1 MKKKRCLWLFAV
13 LLVMSLAVSGC
24 SSDDTSETSATDST
38 EEESS
43 DSSSASSSSGTPDY
57 SAGLDDDGNLEG
69 IDAASLVTL
78 PDYKNAVLSQ
88 SDVEV
93 TDDDVQAEIDLIL
106 EEFAET
112 SEVTDRAVEDGDTV
126 NIDYVG
132 SIDGEEFDGGST
144 EGAGTDVTIGV
155 TSYID
160 DFLEQL
166 IGHTPGETFDVEVTF
181 PDPYENNTDLSG
193 KDAVFEVTINYITET
208 TLPELTDDFVAEN
221 LADSYDSTTVEEF
234 EATVR
239 GELETNSQY
248 DAVWD
253 YLIENTTFSEVPESL
268 VEELLQISVDYY
280 TQQASYY
287 SLDLEEYL
295 SYYGIE
301 SEEALREELWDTTET
316 TAKWY
321 IIAQAIAEAEGIE
334 TDDAAL
340 EAFFGDTDYSTYLE
354 YYGTG
359 YVKMQVRIHDVATLI
374 YETATLE

>member
-1 MKKKRCLWLFAV
+1 MKKRRCAWLLAV
-13 LLVMSLAVSGC
+13 LMVTSLAVSGC
-24 SSDDTSETSATDST
+24 SIDSSSTEESATET
-38 EEESS
+38 TAEEESS
-43 DSSSASSSSGTPDY
+43 DSSSASASSGIPDY

-93 TDDDVQAEIDLIL
+93 TDDDVQTEIDLIL

-112 SEVTDRAVEDGDTV
+112 SE
-126 NIDYVG
+126 
-132 SIDGEEFDGGST
+132 
-144 EGAGTDVTIGV
+144 
-155 TSYID
+155 
-160 DFLEQL
+160 
-166 IGHTPGETFDVEVTF
+166 ET
-181 PDPYENNTDLSG
+181 G
-193 KDAVFEVTINYITET
+193 ET
-208 TLPELTDDFVAEN
+208 TLPELTDEFVAEN

-234 EATVR
+234 EETVR

-301 SEEALREELWDTTET
+301 SEEALREELWDTTKT

-321 IIAQAIAEAEGIE
+321 IIAQAIAEAEDIE